1 MSDSSRDNYWL
12 RLQQGRANRRRVLA
26 GSATVLTGGIALGLV
41 GCSSSNNNKGGNTA
55 NNAAAPSVASGG
67 ASATSAATRSG
78 TAAAG
83 GSATAAAGSPAA
95 GAAQTI
101 QTFDPKLKT
110 GGTVQIRIVGTA
122 NLDPVSNTTYR
133 SQWLA
138 GFHYARLFRFAATN
152 DANVTLSRIPVP
164 DLVESYESS
173 DPTTFTMHLRK
184 GVMYHPPL
192 NRALTSADV
201 LSSWDYFNSN
211 PKNSNNTVYKPIVDK
226 LTAPDDNTL
235 QFKLSGPYAPFLN
248 KLANTQYLWILSK
261 DAVDGKIDPSQQA
274 IGTGPWIYDGSTP
287 TAFNWKRNPNYWNK
301 GLPYAD
307 GVVLNIIPDTSTVE
321 AQYQAGKLDILLAG
335 DPPPP
340 DADAVKK
347 AVPKSQTYEYS
358 PNGMSFLFFSHVN
371 DASSPFKDPRVR
383 QAASMA
389 VDRQGLIDNI
399 YSGHAAWENIVNAG
413 LGKWFL
419 DPQGK
424 DAGDSAKYFKFDKQ
438 AAKQLLQAS
447 GHADTQF
454 GFYYPNNAYG
464 DVFNAQS
471 DAVRGML
478 SDAGFK
484 LQAVPVDYLKDWI
497 DTTNGMWAK
506 GLLPANGIGH
516 GLQTPFTD
524 PDDFLTGM
532 LTKDGNRNHDL
543 LDDADMVALVQKQKV
558 EIDESKRVQ
567 LVYDVQRAQADK
579 MYYAPLVYTHY
590 INFTQGWVQN
600 FYNVDDYDFGTEMIA
615 YMSVNNK

>member
-1 MSDSSRDNYWL
+1 MSDFDRDSYWQ
-12 RLQQGRANRRRVLA
+12 RLQQSRANRRRVLA
-26 GSATVLTGGIALGLV
+26 GGATVLTGGIALGLV
-41 GCSSSNNNKGGNTA
+41 GCSSSNNNSGGNAA
-55 NNAAAPSVASGG
+55 NNTAAPSAASGAAGTTAPTRAGAAAPGG
-67 ASATSAATRSG
+67 SPAASA
-78 TAAAG
+78 G
-83 GSATAAAGSPAA
+83 GPAA
-95 GAAQTI
+95 GAAPTVQA
-101 QTFDPKLKT
+101 FDSKLKT

-122 NLDPVSNTTYR
+122 NLDPVANTTYR

-138 GFHYARLFRFAATN
+138 GFHYARLFRFAAAN
-152 DANVTLSRIPVP
+152 DPQVTLSRIPVP
-164 DLVESYESS
+164 DLVESFENS

-192 NRALTSADV
+192 SRQLTSADV
-201 LSSWDYFNSN
+201 LSSWDYFNTN
-211 PKNSNNTVYKPIVDK
+211 PKNSNNTVYKPIVDS
-226 LTAPDDNTL
+226 LTAPDDFTL
-235 QFKLSGPYAPFLN
+235 QFKLKGPYAPFLN

-261 DAVDGKIDPSQQA
+261 DAVDGKIDPAQQA
-274 IGTGPWIYDGSTP
+274 VGVGPWIFDSSTP
-287 TAFNWKRNPNYWNK
+287 TAFTWKKNPNYWNK

-321 AQYQAGKLDILLAG
+321 AQYQAGKLDILIAG
-335 DPPPP
+335 DPPTA

-371 DASSPFKDPRVR
+371 DANSPFKDPRVR

-399 YSGHAAWENIVNAG
+399 YNGKAAWENIVNAG
-413 LGKWFL
+413 LGKWYL

-424 DAGDSAKYFKFDKQ
+424 DAGDSARYFKFNKDQ
-438 AAKQLLQAS
+438 AKQLLAAS
-447 GHADTQF
+447 GQANTQF
-454 GFYYPNNAYG
+454 SFYYPNNAYG
-464 DVFNAQS
+464 DVFNAS
-471 DAVRGML
+471 ADAVRGML
-478 SDAGFK
+478 ADAGFK
-484 LQAVPVDYLKDWI
+484 IQAVPVDYLKDWI

-506 GLLPANGIGH
+506 GMLPPNGIGF

-543 LDDADMVALVQKQKV
+543 LDDPDLAALVQKQKV
-558 EIDESKRVQ
+558 ELDENKRLQ
-567 LVYDVQRAQADK
+567 EVYDVQRAQADK
-579 MYYAPLVYTHY
+579 MYYAPLIYTHY
-590 INFTQGWVQN
+590 INFTQPWVQN

>member
-1 MSDSSRDNYWL
+1 VSDSSRDNYWL

-26 GSATVLTGGIALGLV
+26 GGATVLTGGIALGLV

-133 SQWLA
+133 SQWLP
-138 GFHYARLFRFAATN
+138 GFHFARLFRFAATN

-211 PKNSNNTVYKPIVDK
+211 PKNSNNTVYKPIVDT
-226 LTAPDDNTL
+226 LTAPDDFTL
-235 QFKLSGPYAPFLN
+235 QFKLKGPYAPFLN

-307 GVVLNIIPDTSTVE
+307 GTVLNIIPDTSTQE
-321 AQYQAGKLDILLAG
+321 AQFTAGKVDLLG
-335 DPPPP
+335 PPP
-340 DADAVKK
+340 ADLDDLKK
-347 AVPKSQTYEYS
+347 AVPKATVFEYV
-358 PNGMSFLFFSHVN
+358 PDGLSFLFVHKMTAA
-371 DASSPFKDPRVR
+371 DSPYKDGRVG
-383 QAASMA
+383 QAASRA
-389 VDRQGLIDNI
+389 SDRKSLIDNI
-399 YSGHAAWENIVNAG
+399 YHGGAVWCNIVPPG
-413 LGKWFL
+413 LGKWYL

-424 DAGDSAKYFKFDKQ
+424 DIGESAKWFKHDPQ
-438 AAKQLLQAS
+438 QAKQLIAAAGQA
-447 GHADTQF
+447 AT
-454 GFYYPNNAYG
+454 
-464 DVFNAQS
+464 
-471 DAVRGML
+471 
-478 SDAGFK
+478 
-484 LQAVPVDYLKDWI
+484 
-497 DTTNGMWAK
+497 
-506 GLLPANGIGH
+506 
-516 GLQTPFTD
+516 
-524 PDDFLTGM
+524 PDDLAAAGLSADWAAVLTATQ
-532 LTKDGNRNHDL
+532 LRPPARLAAEAET
-543 LDDADMVALVQKQKV
+543 
-558 EIDESKRVQ
+558 IDRLHRRLPCRRDRDEGTRVR
-567 LVYDVQRAQADK
+567 LSLIY
-579 MYYAPLVYTHY
+579 L
-590 INFTQGWVQN
+590 
-600 FYNVDDYDFGTEMIA
+600 
-615 YMSVNNK
+615 